1 MSVLCAANIVFFIL
15 AYDKVVEMVA
25 VSQLALHES
34 GAKYEAWTKTPMPV
48 YYKVTIFNLTNHEE
62 FMAGERPRLREIGP
76 YVYRMMDE
84 KVNVTFHDNGT
95 VTYRTKPTYFF
106 EPDLSGGTEDD
117 KLYTVNI
124 PLVNAADAVKDSPFL
139 KTIIQYAGIIHN
151 FETIRHL
158 TVMELLWGHTSKVLD
173 WGRQFQDVPYP
184 HLKFGLLA
192 GFNNSAQDS
201 YTMYTGVNNP
211 EKMNF
216 IHSWNGRTK
225 LNFWEGESCNR
236 IFGTDAGGF
245 SPGVKPSDELWIFN
259 GQLCRSIPLVY
270 QKTVN
275 RGGIN
280 AFRFVPPRNVFS
292 YGPKNPQNSCYCSQ
306 GRCPPTGVLDMK
318 PCYYGAAIAF
328 SFPHFYQADS
338 TLRHMVRGLR
348 QRTSQSNAGQGEG
361 DALLTE
367 GQLQNKPHPTRRN
380 LPPVPHIPNKRSRC
394 RRCCCSKTC
403 SIIGFI
409 LSLTLGLTV
418 YFTPYFEESVNVFVL
433 GQLPL
438 REGSVRASMWMS
450 GNPPLL
456 YRMYVF
462 NLTNPREFL
471 AGGLPRVRELGPF
484 TYDVSETKENVV
496 FNGSTVTF
504 QSKPLFK
511 FRSDLSVPG
520 GEDIVVHTL
529 NIPLVNAGEMTRNIP
544 RSFGFFRDVL
554 SFESIQKLTV
564 KQLLWGYNSR
574 LLNVAKKVQNI
585 PYPYDHFALLAG
597 RNYTLQPV
605 TTIDTGVDNINSV
618 NQVLSYDWPGPRQG
632 CNAVF
637 GSDGSAFGPK
647 INESSILFIYNGQ
660 FCRSLPLVFSKFLVE
675 TQGLRAMR
683 FTLPQDVFSYSD
695 ENGQQT
701 GTDFGNSRYRKY
713 LAHRTPSRTPS
724 SDGSGTSSGDTGSEF
739 KVNLSSGRI
748 RSRNLNRT
756 QPPDNPFF
764 QRPDT
769 KPYPVWLD
777 DASLRSSS
785 QRLKRSKRATGSP
798 EPGYVS
804 TKSSLE
810 SLEPNLRTLKRSLR
824 NVEPGSM
831 PSEPGS
837 LPSESGSMPS
847 AEPGSMPSGPGSR
860 ESSYKAV
867 YGGDNRCFCD
877 EGRCPQDGILDMKK
891 CIFGA
896 PVGFS
901 FPHFLHGDP
910 TLGHMT
916 RGLRPDPAKHSTEF
930 DIFPDLGIPL
940 RVKLR
945 MQMNVVLDQNQAL
958 SRARHYDLIY
968 PIFWFEAGID
978 SLPPSL
984 VGKLQMAQD
993 LPPLMKQ
1000 IFVVV
1005 CGVLTVVFLV
1015 LLMAQTF
1022 VGWCSS
1028 GLSSLRSRRS
1038 KDSSSNDTITTT
1050 PESDHSLPAPDHPEI
1065 GFPQTGCYTSF
1076 ASPQL
1081 SSSDVPDQLID
1092 SHTLLPPYK
1101 TSARLTA
1108 PDSADACTIVGK
1120 RKLVGTNSL
1129 LGEGS
1134 VTPEPSEAHNLY
1146 PPEYSSVVALSSVE
1160 RSDSSRSSNS
1170 SLNSA
1175 EVHQTAPS
1183 FAVTNISA
1191 PNETGRVVS
1200 CQPDTRHSRAQANL
1214 TTATQ
1219 VSRSQVPTMDPSSP
1233 SYTMEHKPIL
1243 SVPRI
1248 VQESLK
1254 TSAPLASPEAPDD
1267 DHDGVS
1273 VAPSAP
1279 GCCSKI
1285 SDPLATS
1292 SPHVTLEDIPKPCH
1306 DDGVAYHSPP
1316 PPGARHLGGVD
1327 SMAGQP
1333 LVSSPSGG
1341 AVSSRPQAPPH
1352 LAPPLESDL

>member
-1 MSVLCAANIVFFIL
+1 MNECQPCRVEGTNNSVPAPSSRVVAQTSLYPDVQSSFPLVDSVHNLSPSANERQHCPVSHWQGSIPSVNRLLPSINSTSVSSKLDSGFSDLNSFSIPVAKTGFPVGDPNLSPPTQGSFESVIPSTHSRISSRVSSSVSSRIQRMADRVNNNKNCRLFLWFMSVLCAANIVFFIL

-338 TLRHMVRGLR
+338 TLRHMV
-348 QRTSQSNAGQGEG
+348 
-361 DALLTE
+361 
-367 GQLQNKPHPTRRN
+367 
-380 LPPVPHIPNKRSRC
+380 
-394 RRCCCSKTC
+394 
-403 SIIGFI
+403 
-409 LSLTLGLTV
+409 
-418 YFTPYFEESVNVFVL
+418 
-433 GQLPL
+433 
-438 REGSVRASMWMS
+438 
-450 GNPPLL
+450 
-456 YRMYVF
+456 
-462 NLTNPREFL
+462 
-471 AGGLPRVRELGPF
+471 
-484 TYDVSETKENVV
+484 
-496 FNGSTVTF
+496 
-504 QSKPLFK
+504 
-511 FRSDLSVPG
+511 
-520 GEDIVVHTL
+520 
-529 NIPLVNAGEMTRNIP
+529 
-544 RSFGFFRDVL
+544 
-554 SFESIQKLTV
+554 
-564 KQLLWGYNSR
+564 
-574 LLNVAKKVQNI
+574 
-585 PYPYDHFALLAG
+585 
-597 RNYTLQPV
+597 
-605 TTIDTGVDNINSV
+605 
-618 NQVLSYDWPGPRQG
+618 
-632 CNAVF
+632 
-637 GSDGSAFGPK
+637 
-647 INESSILFIYNGQ
+647 
-660 FCRSLPLVFSKFLVE
+660 
-675 TQGLRAMR
+675 
-683 FTLPQDVFSYSD
+683 
-695 ENGQQT
+695 
-701 GTDFGNSRYRKY
+701 
-713 LAHRTPSRTPS
+713 
-724 SDGSGTSSGDTGSEF
+724 
-739 KVNLSSGRI
+739 
-748 RSRNLNRT
+748 
-756 QPPDNPFF
+756 
-764 QRPDT
+764 
-769 KPYPVWLD
+769 
-777 DASLRSSS
+777 
-785 QRLKRSKRATGSP
+785 
-798 EPGYVS
+798 
-804 TKSSLE
+804 
-810 SLEPNLRTLKRSLR
+810 
-824 NVEPGSM
+824 
-831 PSEPGS
+831 
-837 LPSESGSMPS
+837 
-847 AEPGSMPSGPGSR
+847 
-860 ESSYKAV
+860 
-867 YGGDNRCFCD
+867 
-877 EGRCPQDGILDMKK
+877 
-891 CIFGA
+891 
-896 PVGFS
+896 
-901 FPHFLHGDP
+901 
-910 TLGHMT
+910 